1 MYIIKILACFVQKLL
16 KKNIWGSAR
25 PPPPPPPLG
34 KGRVK
39 NGKKLSYTCKYR
51 GLSSGEFPQIKRL
64 VIRYMNIL
72 IREENNHASPNIIWR
87 KSEVGRN
94 IPPANRLKT
103 RLKSD
108 FHSRTSLV
116 ARNIFVSENQK
127 SKSYQKVL
135 HLITAII
142 VTDDDFPKQV
152 SVQGF

>member
-1 MYIIKILACFVQKLL
+1 MFLACFVQKLS

-25 PPPPPPPLG
+25 PPPPPPPPSLVKEGLRTERNYHTPANIEG
-34 KGRVK
+34 KVR
-39 NGKKLSYTCKYR
+39 GKFS
-51 GLSSGEFPQIKRL
+51 QIKRL
-64 VIRYMNIL
+64 VIRYTNIL
-72 IREENNHASPNIIWR
+72 RKEENNHASANITWR

-127 SKSYQKVL
+127 SKSYQKNFAPSQCN
-135 HLITAII
+135 HRN
-142 VTDDDFPKQV
+142 
-152 SVQGF
+152 